1 MGGNLDVIFSL
12 RTLRLSDLCVKSFD
26 FLPYEKK
33 AGEAGQVVP
42 RSPFS
47 PFRGTG
53 EPDGGRL
60 TGRVL
65 AYILKPAKH
74 KKGYSLNEKIA

>member
-1 MGGNLDVIFSL
+1 MQ
-12 RTLRLSDLCVKSFD
+12 
-26 FLPYEKK
+26 KK

-74 KKGYSLNEKIA
+74 KKGYSPKRKIA

>member
-1 MGGNLDVIFSL
+1 MGG
-12 RTLRLSDLCVKSFD
+12 DLGD
-26 FLPYEKK
+26 GKK

-53 EPDGGRL
+53 ESDGGRL

-74 KKGYSLNEKIA
+74 KKSYSPNRKIA